1 MQSFD
6 VSGSAAALRGGRRLP
21 LSGSRTMRIARRC
34 AGLLVAGI
42 SVTVFVACLAIAGL
56 NYAGYRSA
64 PMLSASMR
72 KVMPVGSLVIVKPVR
87 ATSVHV
93 GEVVMFRAPG
103 YDGDYTHR
111 IHAITKTSNGLAF
124 TTKGDENPEVDPWR
138 LRSVDG
144 RGRFGKLV
152 ADIPYAGYAVEYSRD
167 WRVRLL
173 MLALACAAAL
183 ALALRRIWNRQE
195 P

>member
-1 MQSFD
+1 VQSFD

-21 LSGSRTMRIARRC
+21 LSGSRTMRIVRRGG
-34 AGLLVAGI
+34 GLLVAGI

-103 YDGDYTHR
+103 YNGDYTHR

-138 LRSVDG
+138 LRSVNG

-167 WRVRLL
+167 WRIRLL
-173 MLALACAAAL
+173 MLALACAAGL
-183 ALALRRIWNRQE
+183 ALALRRIWNRRE